1 MKASPNYAL
10 LIACGLLLACLT
22 ASFPLRLRAAKN
34 RHGRVRAL
42 QHEPT
47 STGDKIRR
55 RSQQEQV
62 EFEPLDVMLL
72 RARKREI
79 NPMLRVQALWSAPL
93 LAPIIINVPISRGDA
108 VFVLLA
114 LALHAPGFA
123 VGFVTAKLTARRLL
137 PKGLPRVVVQFYP
150 VLLALACDQVMF

>member
-1 MKASPNYAL
+1 MKATPSSAL
-10 LIACGLLLACLT
+10 LIACGLLLTCLT
-22 ASFPLRLRAAKN
+22 TSFPLRLRATKN
-34 RHGRVRAL
+34 RHGRILAL

-47 STGDKIRR
+47 STDDKI
-55 RSQQEQV
+55 
-62 EFEPLDVMLL
+62 EFEPLDVMLQ

-93 LAPIIINVPISRGDA
+93 LAPILNAPISRGDA